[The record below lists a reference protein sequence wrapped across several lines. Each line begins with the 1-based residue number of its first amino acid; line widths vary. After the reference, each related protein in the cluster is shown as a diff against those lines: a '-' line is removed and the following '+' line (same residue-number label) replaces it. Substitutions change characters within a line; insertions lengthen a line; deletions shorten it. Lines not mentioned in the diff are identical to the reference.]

1 MVSTINNLLN
11 SGFWNMMQTQGQFP
25 NLLQQQKCGTF
36 EIKLRHIFM
45 LNSWPSQ
52 LARTKKRR

>member
-1 MVSTINNLLN
+1 MVSMINNLLN
-11 SGFWNMMQTQGQFP
+11 YGFWNGMQIQGQFP

-45 LNSWPSQ
+45 LNSWSFQ
-52 LARTKKRR
+52 LAQTKKRM